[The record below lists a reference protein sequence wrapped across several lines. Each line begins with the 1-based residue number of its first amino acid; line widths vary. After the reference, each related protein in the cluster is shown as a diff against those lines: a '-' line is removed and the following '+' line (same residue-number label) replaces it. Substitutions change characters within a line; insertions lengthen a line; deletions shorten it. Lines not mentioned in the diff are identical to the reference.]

1 MAKIRSV
8 LIAAV
13 IVAAGCS
20 KSKQPGTVTAASTP
34 GKQTVAVA
42 KTTMEPMA
50 QELVLTAEF
59 KPYQEV
65 EVMAKV
71 SGYIKKMYVDVGDWV
86 KQGQVLATLEVPEM
100 HDDLV
105 RVLAAIERSKADVDR
120 AKNEVQ
126 RAEAAYQLAKLTSER
141 LTAVFETKP
150 GMVAQQEVDDAQG
163 KARVAASQV
172 DGAKSALSA
181 ALKAV
186 EVNEAEAAKTRT
198 LESYLQVVAPFA
210 GVVSKRYA
218 DNGGLIQA
226 GTSSHTQAMP
236 LVRLS
241 QNSTLRLVLPV
252 PESAVS
258 QVRLGAAVEI
268 RVQSL
273 GRTFPGRVSRISE
286 RVNVATRTMDTE
298 VDVENPKSTLVPGMF
313 AEAVITLK
321 EIPKAL
327 AVPVGA
333 VDHEGEKLSVMLVKP
348 DNRLERREIKGGIE
362 TPHHRQVIAGLEKG
376 DMVVIGRRDQLR
388 VGQLVAPK
396 EVTLEAAG
404 GK

>member
-1 MAKIRSV
+1 MF
-8 LIAAV
+8 
-13 IVAAGCS
+13 AAGCS
-20 KSKQPGTVTAASTP
+20 KSKQPGTVTAASGP
-34 GKQTVAVA
+34 AKQTVAVA
-42 KTTMEPMA
+42 KATKEPMA
-50 QELVLTAEF
+50 QDLVLTAEF

-71 SGYIKKMYVDVGDWV
+71 SGYIKKMNVDVGDWV
-86 KQGQVLATLEVPEM
+86 QQGQVLATLEVPEM
-100 HDDLV
+100 QDDLV
-105 RVLAAIERSKADVDR
+105 RILAAIERSKADVER

-141 LTAVFETKP
+141 LTAVFQTKP

-172 DGAKSALSA
+172 DAAKSALSS

-186 EVNEAEAAKTRT
+186 EVNEADAAKART
-198 LESYLQVVAPFA
+198 LQSYLQVVAPFA

-258 QVRLGAAVEI
+258 QVRVGAPVEI

-286 RVNVATRTMDTE
+286 RVNTVTRTMDTE
-298 VDVENPKSTLVPGMF
+298 VDVPNPKSTLVPGMF

-333 VDHEGEKLSVMLVKP
+333 VDHEGERLSVMLVKA
-348 DNRLERREIKGGIE
+348 DNTLERRVIQGGLE
-362 TPHHRQVIAGLEKG
+362 TPLYREVVSGLKEG
-376 DMVVIGRRDQLR
+376 DAVVIGRRDQLKP
-388 VGQLVAPK
+388 GQAVETK
-396 EVTLEAAG
+396 EVSLEAEG

>member
-1 MAKIRSV
+1 MTKIHSV
-8 LIAAV
+8 LIAAAM
-13 IVAAGCS
+13 IAAGCS
-20 KSKQPGTVTAASTP
+20 KSKQPATVTAAP
-34 GKQTVAVA
+34 APAGQTVAVA
-42 KTTMEPMA
+42 KTTFEPMT
-50 QELVLTAEF
+50 QELALTAEF

-71 SGYIKKMYVDVGDWV
+71 SGYIKKMHVDVGDWV

-100 HDDLV
+100 QDDLV
-105 RVLAAIERSKADVDR
+105 RILAAIERSKADVDR
-120 AKNEVQ
+120 ARNEAQ

-150 GMVAQQEVDDAQG
+150 GMVARQEVDDAQG

-172 DGAKSALSA
+172 DAAKSALSA
-181 ALKAV
+181 SLKAV
-186 EVNEAEAAKTRT
+186 EVNEAEAAKART
-198 LESYLQVVAPFA
+198 LQTYLQVTAPFA

-258 QVRLGAAVEI
+258 QVRVGAPVEI

-273 GRTFPGRVSRISE
+273 GRTFPGRVSRIPE
-286 RVNVATRTMDTE
+286 RVNIATRTMDTE
-298 VDVENPKSTLVPGMF
+298 VDVANPNSALVPGMF
-313 AEAVITLK
+313 AQAVITLK

-333 VDHEGEKLSVMLVKP
+333 VDHDGEKLSVMVVKP

-362 TPHHRQVIAGLEKG
+362 TPHHWQVIAGLEKG
-376 DMVVIGRRDQLR
+376 EMVVIGRRDQLR
-388 VGQLVAPK
+388 VGQLVTPK